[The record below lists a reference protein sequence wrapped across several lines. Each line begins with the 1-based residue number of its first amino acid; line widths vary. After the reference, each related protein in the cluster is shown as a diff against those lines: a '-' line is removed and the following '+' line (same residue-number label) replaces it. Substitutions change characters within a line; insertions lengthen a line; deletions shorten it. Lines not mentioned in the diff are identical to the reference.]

1 MKREHHNWEHTAK
14 LTDARR
20 LRARLN
26 ADSARAVPESA
37 LYAQLPRE
45 SAQEFF
51 AAVGDQR
58 LRSSVF
64 FQRPRNCSPT
74 QDEAAP
80 APGGGDGPEGDDSA
94 QARACRIIDQF
105 MWRAPK
111 YNEKYSSQELSLL
124 YQIFR
129 LGGTAGCDLV
139 IDIGAGNAN
148 LSCLIA
154 LVFDV
159 PVICVE
165 MDSPRP
171 ELRGEFWLPPPSRR
185 ERP

>member
-1 MKREHHNWEHTAK
+1 M
-14 LTDARR
+14 LTEARR
-20 LRARLN
+20 LRERLQQHD
-26 ADSARAVPESA
+26 ATTAVPYEA

-45 SAQEFF
+45 SAGELFQALGD
-51 AAVGDQR
+51 AAIE
-58 LRSSVF
+58 RSILFRST
-64 FQRPRNCSPT
+64 PGG
-74 QDEAAP
+74 AAP
-80 APGGGDGPEGDDSA
+80 APENGAALRVDTTPVPPSANAAHTTAEADDSPT
-94 QARACRIIDQF
+94 ARACRVISQF

-111 YNEKYSSQELSLL
+111 YNEKYASQELSLL

-129 LGGTAGCDLV
+129 LGGGGCDLV

-165 MDSPRP
+165 MES
-171 ELRGEFWLPPPSRR
+171 
-185 ERP
+185 